1 MEAQLFSNP
10 AALEELN
17 AGTAYLQA
25 LHDGRSPQ
33 PPGLPSHLMA
43 AAMKVWIDARKHLL
57 YQITADFK
65 DIKAASAAGK
75 PIAAIRAQ
83 LAARIECF
91 NGVFLPEFMESLEAA
106 TGTTPLEGW
115 LFARPPQKW
124 RVAKKADMTLNPID
138 DPRCFWTAKRSPYM
152 QFLSSA
158 AALDPRSV
166 WISAT
171 LNSSILL
178 AMYAGAGGK
187 NPAWLLAEAGLFLAF
202 VIVHMAYIPGEP
214 KND

>member
-1 MEAQLFSNP
+1 
-10 AALEELN
+10 
-17 AGTAYLQA
+17 
-25 LHDGRSPQ
+25 
-33 PPGLPSHLMA
+33 
-43 AAMKVWIDARKHLL
+43 
-57 YQITADFK
+57 
-65 DIKAASAAGK
+65 
-75 PIAAIRAQ
+75 
-83 LAARIECF
+83 
-91 NGVFLPEFMESLEAA
+91 
-106 TGTTPLEGW
+106 
-115 LFARPPQKW
+115 
-124 RVAKKADMTLNPID
+124 MTLNPID

-152 QFLSSA
+152 QFLASV

-171 LNSSILL
+171 LNSSLLL